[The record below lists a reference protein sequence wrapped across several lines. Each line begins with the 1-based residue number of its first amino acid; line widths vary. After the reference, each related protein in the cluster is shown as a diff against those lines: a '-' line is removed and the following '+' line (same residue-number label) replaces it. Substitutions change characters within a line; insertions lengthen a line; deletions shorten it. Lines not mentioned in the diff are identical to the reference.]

1 LAVYPVIM
9 CGGAGVRLWPTSR
22 PDRPKPFAKLVGE
35 VSSFQDTVARVAAL
49 GPCLVVGGLSHGPLI
64 ESQMAGLEIDG
75 HVILE
80 PAPRDSAA
88 AMAAAAVAVL
98 RDDPDGVMVV
108 VSADHYVP
116 DAEAFRAAV
125 TEAVEAAKIGRIV
138 TLGVRPTGPSTAY
151 GYIQAAPGPG
161 VHAVQAFVEKPDETR
176 AADYVKA
183 GYLWNSGNFVV
194 PAQTLVDELKRFA
207 PEVLAAVEAA
217 VDAGHV
223 VGKAFVLGAPFLN
236 APKISIDYA
245 VMERTARALVL
256 PVDFTWADVGAWDA
270 VLGLSPRDDDGNSL
284 QGDVV
289 ALDTAGSLIR
299 AAAGVQVMALGVTDL
314 AIIAE
319 GGKVLVCDLGS
330 SQSVKAGYDLIKA
343 RPAPGFTSLAEAS
356 AWYDQWLRTA
366 AWPLWWTLGGDHEV
380 GGFLDALSAD
390 GRPVRLSR
398 RGRVPGRMIFS
409 YALAGHLGW
418 QGPWR
423 QAARHGLDFMLEKFA
438 RQDGLVRALLSET
451 GEPLDSTPALYDQ
464 AFALL
469 GMATLHRVDPDWID
483 LPKLSVRIR
492 QGLVKMRHPA
502 GGFRESGAHPFQ
514 ANCHMHLLEASLAWE
529 EAGDLSWVPFSDEIA
544 QLALGA
550 FIDHRGV
557 LTEFF
562 DENWEKA
569 PGDDGRLVEP
579 GHQFEWAVL
588 LDRWGRQ
595 RGRSDG
601 QIAARALYE
610 AGRVGIDSA
619 RGCAINALWD
629 DLSPRDTQA
638 RLWPQTEHLKAALVF
653 GEPEEALGAANCLKS
668 YLETPALGAW
678 RDKMR
683 LDGTFID
690 EAAPATSLYHI
701 LAACRVLFEI
711 SPPTS
716 N

>member
-1 LAVYPVIM
+1 MAVYPVIM
-9 CGGAGVRLWPTSR
+9 CGGSGVRLWPTSR
-22 PDRPKPFAKLVGE
+22 PDRPKPFANLVGD
-35 VSSFQDTVARVAAL
+35 VSSFEDTVTRVAPL
-49 GPCLVVGGLSHGPLI
+49 GPCLVVGGIAHGPMI
-64 ESQMAGLEIDG
+64 ESQMAGLGVEG

-98 RDDPDGVMVV
+98 RDDPAGVMVV

-116 DAEAFRAAV
+116 DAEAFRRAV

-151 GYIQAAPGPG
+151 GYIQAVSGPG
-161 VHAVQAFVEKPDETR
+161 VHAVQAFVEKPDEVR
-176 AADYVKA
+176 AKEYVKA

-194 PAQTLVDELKRFA
+194 PAKTLVDELERFA
-207 PEVLAAVEAA
+207 PDVLAAVRAA
-217 VDAGHV
+217 VEGGQV
-223 VGKAFVLGAPFLN
+223 VGKAFVLGSAFLQ
-236 APKISIDYA
+236 APKISIDYS
-245 VMERTARALVL
+245 VMEQTARAMVL

-270 VLGLSPRDDDGNSL
+270 VLALSPRNDDGNSL

-299 AAAGVQVMALGVTDL
+299 AGAGMQIMALGVTDL
-314 AIIAE
+314 AIIADD
-319 GGKVLVCDLGS
+319 GKVLVSDLGS
-330 SQSVKAGYDLIKA
+330 TQSVKAGYDALKA

-380 GGFLDALSAD
+380 GGFIDTLTVE
-390 GRPVRLSR
+390 GRPLTSNR
-398 RGRVPGRMIFS
+398 RGRVAGRMIFS
-409 YALAGHLGW
+409 YALAGHMGW

-438 RQDGLVRALLSET
+438 RQDGLLRALLSET
-451 GEPLDSTPALYDQ
+451 GEPIESTPAIYDQ

-469 GMATLHRVDPDWID
+469 GLATLQLVDPDWTD
-483 LPKLSVRIR
+483 LPKLAGRIR
-492 QGLVKMRHPA
+492 QGLEKLRHPV

-529 EAGDLSWVPFSDEIA
+529 ETGDASWAPLSDEIA
-544 QLALGA
+544 KLALGA

-557 LTEFF
+557 LSEYF
-562 DENWEKA
+562 DENWARA

-579 GHQFEWAVL
+579 GHQFEWAGL
-588 LDRWGRQ
+588 LDRWGRR

-610 AGRVGIDSA
+610 AGRAGVDSA
-619 RGCAINALWD
+619 RGCAVNALWD
-629 DLSPRDTQA
+629 DLSIRDGQA
-638 RLWPQTEHLKAALVF
+638 RLWPQTEHLKAALMF
-653 GEPEEALGAANCLKS
+653 GEPEEALGAANCLKT
-668 YLETPALGAW
+668 YLQTPALGAW

-683 LDGTFID
+683 LDGTFI
-690 EAAPATSLYHI
+690 EEPAPATSLYHI

-711 SPPTS
+711 SPPPS